1 MCEYIDQTIE
11 SGVVEEQTTDNIILH
26 DELPA
31 TLAAPPFLG
40 AHEPVGGG
48 GVAADTAPWNRIRQR
63 DTACP

>member
-1 MCEYIDQTIE
+1 MCVYIDQTFE

-40 AHEPVGGG
+40 AHELVPLGG
-48 GVAADTAPWNRIRQR
+48 ADTAPWNSIRQR